1 MLGGLIDLDTD
12 SSSIS
17 VEAERR
23 IGRSFKAV
31 LEARFIDKVGKND
44 GEQDRLA
51 AVLADEDSVR
61 FRLAYYF

>member
-1 MLGGLIDLDTD
+1 
-12 SSSIS
+12 

-44 GEQDRLA
+44 GEQDRFA